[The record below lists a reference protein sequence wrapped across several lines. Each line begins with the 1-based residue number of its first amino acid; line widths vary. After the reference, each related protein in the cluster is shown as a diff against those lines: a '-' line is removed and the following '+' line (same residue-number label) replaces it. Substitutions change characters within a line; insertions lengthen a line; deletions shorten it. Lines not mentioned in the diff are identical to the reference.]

1 MARLAPFLQEQKA
14 RKAERPGHGKTNAV
28 PDRTGNFS
36 VCFRCLREFLTG
48 RSRALPSTG
57 KASPM
62 RSRYEPPSCGTDPT
76 RDSAEASS
84 DAFLHHGSA
93 LTLTR
98 KCSETANLSPQYG
111 KMESIKTLSL
121 DHLVGHEVGT
131 SILLK
136 ELGRGNM
143 AVIFV
148 AYQRTLKR
156 QIAAKI
162 LPKSLL
168 TPFASERFIQEA
180 ESAAILSH
188 PNIVTVYETGETSDF
203 LYILMQLVK
212 GKSLAEHLQL
222 IRKHVLPSKRV
233 LPVGKTLKIIA
244 DVLSALDCAH
254 RQDIIHRDIK
264 PANILIESHT
274 DRPIITDFGL
284 ATTTRGP
291 GEKLLA
297 GTPVYMA
304 PEQMNFGAADARA
317 DLYATGLMLFEMLV
331 SDLPLRRLTTMEEI
345 LQMKLAIDKHLFRKS
360 PAEINPMLHREM
372 DDILRKALAPDP
384 EARYPTAAA
393 FLEALMGYRDRHLT

>member
-1 MARLAPFLQEQKA
+1 
-14 RKAERPGHGKTNAV
+14 
-28 PDRTGNFS
+28 
-36 VCFRCLREFLTG
+36 
-48 RSRALPSTG
+48 
-57 KASPM
+57 M
-62 RSRYEPPSCGTDPT
+62 RSRYEPPGCGTDPT
-76 RDSAEASS
+76 RNSVEASA
-84 DAFLHHGSA
+84 DAFWHQSSA

-98 KCSETANLSPQYG
+98 KRSKPETLSPHCG
-111 KMESIKTLSL
+111 KMESIKTLNL
-121 DHLVGHEVGT
+121 DHLIGHEVGT

-143 AVIFV
+143 AVIFI

-212 GKSLAEHLQL
+212 GRSLAEHLQL

-233 LPVGKTLKIIA
+233 LPVRKSLEIIA
-244 DVLSALDCAH
+244 AVLSALDCAH

-274 DRPIITDFGL
+274 NRPIITDFGL

-291 GEKLLA
+291 GDSLLA

-304 PEQMNFGAADARA
+304 PEQMQFGPVDGRA

-345 LQMKLAIDKHLFRKS
+345 LKTKWAIEKHLFRRS
-360 PAEINPMLHREM
+360 PAEINPMLDREM

-384 EARYPTAAA
+384 EKRYATGAA
-393 FLEALMGYRDRHLT
+393 FLEALMDYRNRHLT